1 MSTSGERP
9 VSGAPASKE
18 VRPQAV
24 AGRRLYT
31 TAEAADILGVSY
43 DWLKKQLTARRF
55 THVRFGRSVRL
66 TEEHLDRIIA
76 ACELERIVVSPKPRR
91 RRSRL

>member
-1 MSTSGERP
+1 MSTSRDRP
-9 VSGAPASKE
+9 VSGAPASRE

-31 TAEAADILGVSY
+31 TAEAADMLGVSY

-66 TEEHLDRIIA
+66 TEEHVQQIVA
-76 ACELERIVVSPKPRR
+76 ACEFERIDQRPKPRR
-91 RRSRL
+91 RRSTL